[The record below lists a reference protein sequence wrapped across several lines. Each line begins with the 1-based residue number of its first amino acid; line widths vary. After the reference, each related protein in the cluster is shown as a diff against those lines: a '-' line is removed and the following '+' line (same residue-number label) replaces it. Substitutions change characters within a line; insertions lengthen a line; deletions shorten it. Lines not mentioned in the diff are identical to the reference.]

1 MDFQPPSFSEA
12 DNPAASP
19 SVSLSSK
26 ILTFTYL
33 PVLNFYLLLCPKSL
47 SFDWSMSSVPLL
59 KNVFE
64 FRSIL
69 SLAFYTLILGY
80 TFKFI
85 RRRTQKDGF
94 AYLISLGLIILPF
107 TPASNLLFYVGF
119 VIAERILFIPS
130 MGFCLFMA
138 LCIQEAPKRISPSL
152 KAWNNIILGFI
163 VVLGATRTIHRNED
177 WKNEE
182 SLYRSGISVNPP
194 KAYGNLANILSQSGR
209 TEEAEKAFKLAL
221 AHRSNMADVHYNLGV
236 LYQNTQRLSEAV
248 LCYKNAIKYRPQ
260 LAQAYLNLGIIYSDL
275 GQKENALE
283 IWATAM
289 KINDEDL
296 KDPVANIVAKVS
308 AYQNSGKVHL
318 EEGRYGDA
326 LKILTKGLQLSP
338 ERYPR
343 QSLYNLLGEVYRALN
358 QSDIAETMF
367 LEAIRIKPDHV
378 PAHLTYGKLLA
389 KNRTRLQE
397 AEERFRIASQIAPT
411 ESSVALH
418 YGLFLLGEERSLEAG
433 LQFQKAAHLSPLD
446 FESIFNA
453 AVAFRQA
460 GKYSLA
466 EDFYRQSVKV
476 KPKDASAHMNLGAML
491 HFLEKYQEAESSYLR
506 ALMLDPSNPS
516 TRINLQRLHNIM
528 KKRGLATSSKKYL

>member
-1 MDFQPPSFSEA
+1 MFLKFALLRFRKAILQNEDVNSESPLSNVFLNDFWGVPLSHRGSHKSYRPITTLTYRFNHLLTGLSAPHFHFTNVVLFGICTYLFTLLAQRVTRSKEVGISAGLLFAVHPIHTEAVAGLVGRAEILSGIFYLLSILCYINETPILPQHCGQGIPWTTMIFTTLSVLSKEIGITSLGICFLFEILKQKTSIKRLASLISCGFCLLLLRGWIMDFQPPSFSEA

-26 ILTFTYL
+26 ILT
-33 PVLNFYLLLCPKSL
+33 L

-163 VVLGATRTIHRNED
+163 VVLGQQG
-177 WKNEE
+177 
-182 SLYRSGISVNPP
+182 RSIEMRIGETKKVFI
-194 KAYGNLANILSQSGR
+194 
-209 TEEAEKAFKLAL
+209 
-221 AHRSNMADVHYNLGV
+221 
-236 LYQNTQRLSEAV
+236 AV

-318 EEGRYGDA
+318 EEA
-326 LKILTKGLQLSP
+326 L
-338 ERYPR
+338 PR

-389 KNRTRLQE
+389 KN
-397 AEERFRIASQIAPT
+397 
-411 ESSVALH
+411 
-418 YGLFLLGEERSLEAG
+418 
-433 LQFQKAAHLSPLD
+433 
-446 FESIFNA
+446 
-453 AVAFRQA
+453 
-460 GKYSLA
+460 
-466 EDFYRQSVKV
+466 
-476 KPKDASAHMNLGAML
+476 
-491 HFLEKYQEAESSYLR
+491 
-506 ALMLDPSNPS
+506 
-516 TRINLQRLHNIM
+516 
-528 KKRGLATSSKKYL
+528 